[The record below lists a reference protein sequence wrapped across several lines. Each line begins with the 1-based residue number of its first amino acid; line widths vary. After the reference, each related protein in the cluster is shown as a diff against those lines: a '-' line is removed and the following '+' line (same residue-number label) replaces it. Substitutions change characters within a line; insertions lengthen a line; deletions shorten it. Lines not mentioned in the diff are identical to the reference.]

1 MRESSHPLA
10 GLRKRIARLAAHG
23 GQASRPAAGWLA
35 SGDMSFDA
43 ALGGGLA
50 AGRVHEFFA
59 ADALDATSAAAFAA
73 LLALRSEGAAPV
85 LWLRTTDAGRRAGH
99 IHAAGIAELGGDP
112 DRLLLVE
119 APDPKMLLACANDAI
134 RCPGSAAVIVESWGK
149 FPLLDLTAGRR
160 LALGARDAGTTL
172 LMLRLNAAP
181 VPSVAETRWGIAAAA
196 SRALAANA
204 PGAPAFDLELLR
216 WRAGPAGT
224 RWQLEWNHD
233 VRSFGRSFGE
243 SSGQSSGNPA
253 LSGALLP
260 AAAHRTA
267 RPRGAAAA

>member
-10 GLRKRIARLAAHG
+10 GLRQRIARIAASDG
-23 GQASRPAAGWLA
+23 VESRRGEGWLA
-35 SGDMSFDA
+35 SGHARFDDA
-43 ALGGGLA
+43 FGGGLA
-50 AGRVHEFFA
+50 VGRTHEFFA

-73 LLALRSEGAAPV
+73 LVALRTPGKAP
-85 LWLRTTDAGRRAGH
+85 LIWLRTSDAGKRSGH
-99 IHAAGIAELGGDP
+99 IYAPGIAELGGDP

-119 APDPKMLLACANDAI
+119 AADPKMLLACANDAI
-134 RCPGSAAVIVESWGK
+134 RCAGSAAVIVESWGK

-172 LMLRLNAAP
+172 LMLRLNAVP
-181 VPSVAETRWGIAAAA
+181 TPSVAETRWSVAAAP
-196 SRALAANA
+196 SHALEANA

-224 RWQLEWNHD
+224 RWRLDWNHD
-233 VRSFGRSFGE
+233 EKCFGE
-243 SSGQSSGNPA
+243 AA

-260 AAAHRTA
+260 LPA
-267 RPRGAAAA
+267 RRAMASHGAAAA

>member
-1 MRESSHPLA
+1 MRESSPQLA
-10 GLRKRIARLAAHG
+10 ALRRRVARLT
-23 GQASRPAAGWLA
+23 AAGGSAGHPEGDWLA
-35 SGDMSFDA
+35 TGHAPFDD

-73 LLALRSEGAAPV
+73 LLALRTPGRAP
-85 LWLRTTDAGRRAGH
+85 LIWLRTVDAARRAGS
-99 IHAAGIAELGGDP
+99 IYAPGIAELGGDP

-119 APDPKMLLACANDAI
+119 APDPRLLLACANDAV
-134 RCPGSAAVIVESWGK
+134 RCAGSAAVIVESWGK

-181 VPSVAETRWGIAAAA
+181 APSVAETRWSVVAAA
-196 SRALAANA
+196 SRALEADA

-216 WRAGPAGT
+216 WRAGPAGG
-224 RWQLEWNHD
+224 RWRLDWNHD
-233 VRSFGRSFGE
+233 ENAFRPGE
-243 SSGQSSGNPA
+243 AA

-260 AAAHRTA
+260 LAARRAV
-267 RPRGAAAA
+267 RPHGAAAA